1 MPRMFTKPT
10 QVSTIWR
17 FYMDQNKQ
25 WHWQRIGMD
34 HTVLSESPS
43 NYKTYENCVA
53 DAQKNGH
60 VFQPAQAHLKTS
72 KS

>member
-34 HTVLSESPS
+34 HTVLSEPRRPPQTPPLVAGS
-43 NYKTYENCVA
+43 NSSTPGDET
-53 DAQKNGH
+53 G
-60 VFQPAQAHLKTS
+60 
-72 KS
+72 